1 MDCNCGYS
9 TNSRCFYVSP
19 KPWTIIF
26 PLSEKKP
33 EKGFSSYRKKPFPKF
48 HLSQRTFCAIAKIIP
63 FHFIIVKTLTI
74 VKIIKI
80 LWLHMFFFK
89 SRLENVKDVDK
100 ILVHN
105 GMILIYLSF
114 SYFVQTRRWFPFP
127 GGINFNCLQFLAVS

>member
-1 MDCNCGYS
+1 MSCNCCYS
-9 TNSRCFYVSP
+9 GCFYISP
-19 KPWTIIF
+19 EPRTIIF
-26 PLSEKKP
+26 ALSEKKP

-63 FHFIIVKTLTI
+63 FHFVIVKTLEI

-80 LWLHMFFFK
+80 LWLHMFFIK

-100 ILVHN
+100 ILLYN

-114 SYFVQTRRWFPFP
+114 SLFCSNSQM
-127 GGINFNCLQFLAVS
+127 VSFSWWH